1 MNGAQ
6 FVRMDGG
13 AGGVGGRGEQH
24 PPCLRSPMGAHLFG
38 AELKAFRSR
47 GGDQHGAPLGG
58 ADKVTVAGV
67 AGVGHQ
73 HFITGFDQGQAGQLQ
88 RRRCAS
94 SDHDATRRHVHAKAA
109 GIPGADALA
118 QIAKAQSP
126 AAVLVASHA
135 FGKEVAARIAVA
147 LESGIITDA
156 VDVDASAVA
165 TQLVFGGSTT
175 VHSAVNHGTPV
186 ITVRPNSVE
195 ADFTASSPA
204 ISTES
209 VTIGD
214 AAKKATIS
222 SSQPPVKGG
231 RPELT
236 EANIVVSGGRGTD
249 GNFAAVEGFADSLGA
264 AVGASR
270 AATDAGWYPHSHQ
283 VGQTGKTVSPALYVA
298 CGISGAI
305 QHRAGM
311 QTSKTIVVVNKDPEA
326 PLFEIA
332 DFGVVGDLFN
342 VLPAATEGVKARKA

>member
-1 MNGAQ
+1 MSTVLILADFSGDKATKTTAELATAGARIGE
-6 FVRMDGG
+6 VTAVVLAAPG
-13 AGGVGGRGEQH
+13 AGAGLAATVNQGPIAKVLVIESADFAACGV
-24 PPCLRSPMGAHLFG
+24 P
-38 AELKAFRSR
+38 
-47 GGDQHGAPLGG
+47 
-58 ADKVTVAGV
+58 
-67 AGVGHQ
+67 
-73 HFITGFDQGQAGQLQ
+73 
-88 RRRCAS
+88 
-94 SDHDATRRHVHAKAA
+94 AA
-109 GIPGADALA
+109 ADALA
-118 QIAKAQSP
+118 QISKSQSA

-135 FGKEVAARIAVA
+135 FGKEVAARVAVA

-175 VHSAVNHGTPV
+175 VHSVVSHGTPV

-195 ADFTASSPA
+195 ADFSASSPA
-204 ISTES
+204 ISNETVAIS
-209 VTIGD
+209 D
-214 AAKKATIS
+214 AAKKSSIS

-249 GNFAAVEGFADSLGA
+249 GNFTAVEGFADSLGA

-311 QTSKTIVVVNKDPEA
+311 QTSKTIVVINKDPEA
-326 PLFEIA
+326 PIFQVA
-332 DFGVVGDLFN
+332 DLGLEADLF
-342 VLPAATEGVKARKA
+342 VAVPALTQLA